1 MRLLYLRVAFDFEI
15 HQLKVKISSD
25 SDRILIWPWQVTA
38 AVCIEPSEDDKV
50 LPILSLAAHPAIF
63 KVPELQK
70 KVLLETQQHAQCL
83 IYPP

>member
-1 MRLLYLRVAFDFEI
+1 MCKCVAFDFEI
-15 HQLKVKISSD
+15 YQLKVEISSD

-38 AVCIEPSEDDKV
+38 AVYIEPGEDDEV

-70 KVLLETQQHAQCL
+70 KVLLETQHVQCL

>member
-1 MRLLYLRVAFDFEI
+1 MRLLYLLVAFDFEI
-15 HQLKVKISSD
+15 HQLKGKISSD
-25 SDRILIWPWQVTA
+25 SDRILIWPWQVNA
-38 AVCIEPSEDDKV
+38 AVYIEPGEDDEV

-70 KVLLETQQHAQCL
+70 KVLLETQHAHCL